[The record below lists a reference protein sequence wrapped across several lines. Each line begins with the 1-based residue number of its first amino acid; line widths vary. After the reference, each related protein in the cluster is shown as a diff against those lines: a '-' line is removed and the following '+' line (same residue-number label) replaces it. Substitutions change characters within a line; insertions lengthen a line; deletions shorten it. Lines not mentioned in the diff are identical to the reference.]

1 MKIVKRENYDQ
12 MSQYAAEL
20 IAAQVWMKPN
30 CLLGLATG
38 STPLGIYQKL
48 IEKHQAGLLDF
59 SEVRSVNLD
68 EYCGLAPDHD
78 QSYHYYMNENFFRH
92 INIAAENT
100 HVPDGMAE
108 DLAEEGRRYD
118 AMIAKM
124 GGIDLQLLG
133 IGNTGHIG
141 FNEPE
146 ETFPVA
152 THRVKLA
159 QKTIDANSR
168 FFASVDDVPKYA
180 ITMGMCSIMNARRII
195 LVANGESKA
204 EIVEKSFFGPVTP
217 YVPASILQLHP
228 HVTVVLDREA
238 ASVIEKNHPEELKK

>member
-1 MKIVKRENYDQ
+1 MVKFVKRQDYDQ
-12 MSQYAAEL
+12 MSRYAAEL
-20 IAAQVWMKPN
+20 IAAQIWMKPD

-59 SEVRSVNLD
+59 SKVRSVNLD
-68 EYCGLAPDHD
+68 EYCGLSPEHD
-78 QSYHYYMNENFFRH
+78 QSYHYYMRENFFKH
-92 INIAAENT
+92 INIDPEAA

-108 DLAEEGRRYD
+108 DMEAEGAAYD
-118 AMIAKM
+118 ALIEQL

-146 ETFPVA
+146 DSFPTG
-152 THRVKLA
+152 THRVRLA

-168 FFASVDDVPKYA
+168 FFASADDVPRYA
-180 ITMGMCSIMNARRII
+180 ITMGLRSIMNARKIL
-195 LVANGESKA
+195 LVANGASKA
-204 EIVEKSFFGPVTP
+204 DIVKQAFFGPVTP
-217 YVPASILQLHP
+217 QVPASVLQLHP
-228 HVTVVLDREA
+228 DVTVVVDEEA
-238 ASVIEKNHPEELKK
+238 GAQI

>member
-1 MKIVKRENYDQ
+1 MVKFVKRQDYDQ

-20 IAAQVWMKPN
+20 IAAQIWMKPD

-59 SEVRSVNLD
+59 SKVRSVNLD
-68 EYCGLAPDHD
+68 EYCGLSPEHD
-78 QSYHYYMNENFFRH
+78 QSYHYYMRENFFKH
-92 INIAAENT
+92 INIDPEAA

-108 DLAEEGRRYD
+108 DMEAEGAAYD
-118 AMIAKM
+118 ALIEQL

-146 ETFPVA
+146 DSFPTG
-152 THRVKLA
+152 THRVRLA

-168 FFASVDDVPKYA
+168 FFASADDVPRYA
-180 ITMGMCSIMNARRII
+180 ITMGLRSIMNARKIL
-195 LVANGESKA
+195 LVANGASKA
-204 EIVEKSFFGPVTP
+204 DIVKQAFFGPVTP
-217 YVPASILQLHP
+217 QVPASVLQLHP
-228 HVTVVLDREA
+228 DVTVVVDEEA
-238 ASVIEKNHPEELKK
+238 GAQI

>member
-100 HVPDGMAE
+100 HVPDGMDE